1 MKTAAMVGIT
11 VSVLLFLAVGDL
23 CAMAREGHGGECS
36 SCHTLTVQEADKL
49 LEGLGKVTQVRI
61 PSMRGVWEVELQKDG
76 KKAVAYV
83 DYGKKH
89 LITGPIYNLTT
100 KQPIAGGQ
108 QAPES
113 KAGRIAL
120 TRIPLDD
127 ALVMGDPAAG
137 KKLVVFTDPEC
148 PFCGKLHAELKKL
161 VAANRDVAVYIKL
174 FPLKIHPNAYAKA
187 QVILENGS
195 LSLLE
200 ESFAGKKL
208 PSPGPRN
215 TAAIVDET
223 IRLAASL
230 GIDATP
236 TMIFP
241 DGSLAEG
248 YLDAAQIKKRLM
260 GKKKK

>member
-1 MKTAAMVGIT
+1 MQKILTGTMLALLLLGGSAANVMAKEGCG
-11 VSVLLFLAVGDL
+11 GD
-23 CAMAREGHGGECS
+23 CS
-36 SCHTLTVQEADKL
+36 SCHTLTVKEADEL
-49 LEGLGKVTQVRI
+49 LEGLGRVTRVRI
-61 PSMRGVWEVELQKDG
+61 PSVRGLWEVELQKDG

-83 DYGKKH
+83 DFGKKH
-89 LITGPIYNLTT
+89 LITGPIYSLET

-108 QAPES
+108 QTS
-113 KAGRIAL
+113 STKVGRIAL

-137 KKLVVFTDPEC
+137 KKLIVFTDPEC
-148 PFCGKLHAELKKL
+148 PFCGKLHSELKKL

-174 FPLKIHPNAYAKA
+174 LPLKVHPNAYAKA
-187 QVILENGS
+187 QVILESGS

-200 ESFAGKKL
+200 DSFAGRKL

-241 DGSLAEG
+241 DDTLAEG
-248 YLDAAQIKKRLM
+248 YMDAAQIKKRLM